1 MIRIGVELK
10 EKGYTQYTLP
20 EEGEIVSFHQQ
31 NLQELGLDASRPKVE
46 FLQSDISNM
55 KSLFTGYDLI
65 LLDTML
71 ENTYNPQKFLDNVH
85 QRINSKGL
93 LIIASSYDWQND
105 RTDREHWLGGF
116 KINGE
121 NATTLN
127 RLHELLEDR
136 FTRISEPTDIQQVIR
151 KTNRTFEHK
160 VIQVTVWK
168 LNG

>member
-1 MIRIGVELK
+1 MESSSK
-10 EKGYTQYTLP
+10 KKGYTQYTLP

-46 FLQSDISNM
+46 FLQI
-55 KSLFTGYDLI
+55 GYLKYEI
-65 LLDTML
+65 ALHRIRSSYYWDTML

-160 VIQVTVWK
+160 VIQVTV
-168 LNG
+168 